1 MAGLNLVRALDQY
14 QQGVAWKQNQEQVA
28 KAKAHQAAMMEADK
42 AATGVIDQSK
52 AQWAMNG
59 AQGEYR
65 PNSETVFRAIEA
77 RGSTLAK
84 AGMWDQFM
92 ENEARAAPMRM
103 KARGEALQQYQV
115 DGDVDRLARA
125 VYPTLFDGKTIVGS
139 EQIEGADAV
148 AGLPARAAGLKVKLS
163 DGTERVLDPQKL
175 VGQIKL
181 SLDPDAVKREAIMN
195 VELAKIRA
203 QGEERVR
210 AAEATGEQARKT
222 EGVKAEN
229 ARGLASVKFGYD
241 SQLQGQRDTAAD
253 KRNERTVQGGLQA
266 AGIRAE
272 GGVRAA
278 GVRASGD
285 GKGAGGKKDQV
296 FDQIHDELIRGY
308 GKENPTSLSG
318 SKTGDELTLR
328 AARYAQDLVD
338 KENIPMRDALVKA
351 GAELKK
357 RRAAAEAA
365 GN

>member
-1 MAGLNLVRALDQY
+1 MPGLNLVRAVDQF
-14 QQGVAWKQNQEQVA
+14 QQGVAWNQQQEQIA
-28 KAKAHQAAMMEADK
+28 KQKAQAAAMAEADR

-52 AQWAMNG
+52 AEWAMNG

-65 PNSETVFRAIEA
+65 PSSATVFRAIEA

-84 AGMWDQFM
+84 AGLWDQFM
-92 ENEARAAPMRM
+92 ENEARAAPMRL
-103 KARGEALQQYQV
+103 KARGEALQQYQI
-115 DGDVDRLARA
+115 DGDVDKLARS

-139 EQIEGADAV
+139 ERIEGAEAV
-148 AGLPARAAGLKVKLS
+148 EGLPARAAKLKVKLS
-163 DGTERVLDPQKL
+163 DGTEHTLNPQEL

-181 SLDPDAVKREAIMN
+181 SLDPEALKREAMMN

-210 AAEATGEQARKT
+210 AAQETGAQARDT
-222 EGVKAEN
+222 ERVRGQN
-229 ARGLASVKFGYD
+229 ARGLAAVKFGYD
-241 SQLQGQRDTAAD
+241 QELQTQRDAAAD

-278 GVRASGD
+278 GVRAKADGD
-285 GKGAGGKKDQV
+285 KGGKKDQV
-296 FDQIHDELIRGY
+296 FDQLHDELIRGF

-318 SKTGDELTLR
+318 ARTGDEMTLR
-328 AARYAQDLVD
+328 ATRYAQDLMAT
-338 KENIPMRDALVKA
+338 EGLSMREALVKA
-351 GAELKK
+351 GTELKK
-357 RRAAAEAA
+357 RRAAQEAA